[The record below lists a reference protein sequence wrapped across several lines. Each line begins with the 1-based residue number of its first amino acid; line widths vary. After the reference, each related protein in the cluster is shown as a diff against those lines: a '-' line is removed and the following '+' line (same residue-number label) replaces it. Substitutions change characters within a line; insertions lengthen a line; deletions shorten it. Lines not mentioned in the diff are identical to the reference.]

1 MKHRTWMLALGV
13 LSLGLAGCGNSPK
26 EGAPRAAASTGAS
39 PAAATARSA
48 EPTAIPAAAQPG
60 EIVARFYDALK
71 TGSAAGIS
79 ALLTDKAREEMA
91 KSGQDIR
98 PQASSAL
105 TYSIGATELVDRQGT
120 GAHVKTVWSET
131 EANGTTASTEVIW
144 VLRKQANGWR
154 VAGMATAIEDGQL
167 PILFNFEDPE
177 DMERKREYVERAGQE
192 QPAVQQADRSVDPAA
207 NRTQMR

>member
-1 MKHRTWMLALGV
+1 
-13 LSLGLAGCGNSPK
+13 
-26 EGAPRAAASTGAS
+26 
-39 PAAATARSA
+39 
-48 EPTAIPAAAQPG
+48 
-60 EIVARFYDALK
+60 
-71 TGSAAGIS
+71 
-79 ALLTDKAREEMA
+79 
-91 KSGQDIR
+91 
-98 PQASSAL
+98 
-105 TYSIGATELVDRQGT
+105 
-120 GAHVKTVWSET
+120 VWSET